1 MAGDKMCKTREMKTV
16 STATMAH
23 KKALANTK
31 VAIPS
36 LKVVHTKVVKE
47 KPATTTTK
55 VEIPMDKVATIK
67 ARTTDNKKQIPH
79 NQVETEP

>member
-1 MAGDKMCKTREMKTV
+1 MAGVKMCKTREMKTA

-23 KKALANTK
+23 KKALANTR

-36 LKVVHTKVVKE
+36 LKVMHTKVVKE

-55 VEIPMDKVATIK
+55 VEIPMEVATIK